1 MNERKYTSR
10 SSNALRGFLSG
21 SLIVGSVINP
31 YSIVI
36 QIVLFLI
43 GLAMLLDSLLL
54 FGRNVHPATTSCMAL
69 LGAILVVIFTVINYA
84 HFYIAIMFF
93 VTILLYIYISLTR
106 ERIVK
111 EHEGEEKEK

>member
-21 SLIVGSVINP
+21 SLIIGSVINP

-36 QIVLFLI
+36 QIILFLV
-43 GLAMLLDSLLL
+43 GLAILLDALLL

-69 LGAILVVIFTVINYA
+69 LGAILAVIFTVIDYA

-93 VTILLYIYISLTR
+93 VTVLLYIYVFLTR
-106 ERIVK
+106 ERIV
-111 EHEGEEKEK
+111 EHEEEGEKEK